1 MSSSS
6 PLNTRAIALA
16 ERTVASLVGAA
27 RLFCCQHSALNVARA
42 DALMDE
48 VKALARIQA
57 VAQGRSTRKR
67 TGQREEDQ
75 SSSSAVEEEPRRGAD
90 EQEARAEE
98 DSASVQEDTGAE
110 ATKRMLR
117 RQRLLRESGV
127 LASPSAQGA
136 AASNDGVGGPVNPKP

>member
-1 MSSSS
+1 MQHGKRKRKLQELQSLIDSQ
-6 PLNTRAIALA
+6 IAA
-16 ERTVASLVGAA
+16 TDP
-27 RLFCCQHSALNVARA
+27 QH
-42 DALMDE
+42 DAGKD
-48 VKALARIQA
+48 
-57 VAQGRSTRKR
+57 GRSTRKR

-117 RQRLLRESGV
+117 RQRLHFRPALAQPSGV
-127 LASPSAQGA
+127 TGNSP
-136 AASNDGVGGPVNPKP
+136 

>member
-1 MSSSS
+1 MQHGKRKRKLQELQSLIDSQ
-6 PLNTRAIALA
+6 IAA
-16 ERTVASLVGAA
+16 TDP
-27 RLFCCQHSALNVARA
+27 QH
-42 DALMDE
+42 DAGKD
-48 VKALARIQA
+48 
-57 VAQGRSTRKR
+57 GRSTRKR

-98 DSASVQEDTGAE
+98 DSASVQEDTGAD